1 MKYVTS
7 HLTYEEVSQYEYLF
21 VNILPDLEIDN
32 FDNYNPNHS
41 AKNWFNNLSIVGEI
55 R

>member
-21 VNILPDLEIDN
+21 VNILPDVFECYHIKATYLCNNIILNVRN
-32 FDNYNPNHS
+32 FSNP
-41 AKNWFNNLSIVGEI
+41 W
-55 R
+55 